1 LASSQSPRSRSSGGA
16 TPATFHVPANTL
28 RHISISFIS
37 IRHFF
42 SLSSSAQCKFCNT
55 HEPVLDRV
63 ALVQRVLPPYVGEL
77 GDEPPPPVQQLSWP
91 ENLNQ
96 R

>member
-1 LASSQSPRSRSSGGA
+1 MASSQSPRSRSSGGA

-42 SLSSSAQCKFCNT
+42 ALSQAQLNANSARNT

-77 GDEPPPPVQQLSWP
+77 GDEPPPPVQQLS
-91 ENLNQ
+91 
-96 R
+96 